1 MKEKFAGIGKKLGRF
16 RYPILILLLGLLL
29 LALPGKTARTQPEAA
44 EPTEPPGLTIQEA
57 RLESLLS
64 QIKGAGQVRVMLSL
78 QAGEQTQ
85 YQTDSDGTQESTVL
99 YSAGSGSQRAL
110 VRQVSGPQ
118 YRGAVI
124 VCQGA
129 DQAQVKL
136 ALVQAVASVTGLG
149 ADQITVVKM
158 K

>member
-1 MKEKFAGIGKKLGRF
+1 MKEKLTGIGKKLGRF

-29 LALPGKTARTQPEAA
+29 LALPGKTGRAQPEVP
-44 EPTEPPGLTIQEA
+44 EQTEPSGLTLQEA

-64 QIKGAGQVRVMLSL
+64 QIQGAGQVRVMLSL
-78 QAGEQTQ
+78 QTGEQTQ
-85 YQTDSDGTQESTVL
+85 YQTDTDGTEESTVL
-99 YSAGSGSQRAL
+99 FSAGSGSQRAL